1 MIWEVWCTQPAGDI
15 RNLLGLRGTVC
26 MRLESVPSRHAR
38 AVYRRKRRDGRPDSW
53 RDGAADRLWRR

>member
-38 AVYRRKRRDGRPDSW
+38 AVYRRKRRDGRP
-53 RDGAADRLWRR
+53 